1 MSGDIDKSV
10 KNIRFKGGTDLNNL
24 KFGVTLDDS
33 NFKLWKQEISRKVS
47 MANKRLRRLEENNL
61 TDQPAYRT
69 WKNYNGGEYFSVKGK
84 NFNELQAENARL
96 NNFLNSATST
106 VRGAN
111 KQLKEIADRFD
122 LKYSSVKELPLIT
135 KRYFELTSKAGQYLQ
150 NVEGSLS
157 SITSDQQFE
166 IVSDYVKEAKI
177 DLSASD
183 FDMESALDDIIELS
197 KYDNREQAGEFDAW
211 GYVDM

>member
-1 MSGDIDKSV
+1 MSDINKAV

-24 KFGVTLDDS
+24 KFGVTLDDT

-47 MANKRLRRLEENNL
+47 LANKRLRRLEENNL

-96 NNFLNSATST
+96 NNFINSTTST

-111 KQLKEIADRFD
+111 KQLKEVAERFD
-122 LKYSSVKELPLIT
+122 LKYSSVKDLPIIT

-157 SITSDQQFE
+157 AITSDQQFE
-166 IVSDYVKEAKI
+166 IVSDYVKQAKI
-177 DLSASD
+177 DLAASD
-183 FDMESALDDIIELS
+183 FDMETALDDIIKLS
-197 KYDNREQAGEFDAW
+197 SYDEREQGGEFDAW
-211 GYVDM
+211 GYVKM

>member
-1 MSGDIDKSV
+1 MNNIDKAV

-24 KFGVTLDDS
+24 KFGVTLDDT

-47 MANKRLRRLEENNL
+47 LANKRLRRLEQNNL

-111 KQLKEIADRFD
+111 KQLKEVAERLD
-122 LKYSSVKELPLIT
+122 LKYSSVKDLPIIT
-135 KRYFELTSKAGQYLQ
+135 KRYFELSSKAEQYLQ

-157 SITSDQQFE
+157 AITSDQRFE
-166 IVSDYVKEAKI
+166 IVSDYVKQAKL
-177 DLSASD
+177 DLAASD
-183 FDMESALDDIIELS
+183 FDMDTALDNIIKLS
-197 KYDNREQAGEFDAW
+197 SYDEREQGGEFDAW
-211 GYVDM
+211 GYVKM

>member
-1 MSGDIDKSV
+1 MSNIDKAV

-24 KFGVTLDDS
+24 KFGVTLDDK
-33 NFKLWKQEISRKVS
+33 NFRLWKQEISRKVS
-47 MANKRLRRLEENNL
+47 LANKRLRRLEKNNL

-84 NFNELQAENARL
+84 NYNELQAENARL
-96 NNFLNSATST
+96 NNFINSTTST

-111 KQLKEIADRFD
+111 NHLKEVAKRLD
-122 LKYSSVKELPLIT
+122 LKYSNVKDLPLIT
-135 KRYFELTSKAGQYLQ
+135 KRYFELASKAEQYLD

-157 SITSDQQFE
+157 AITSDQRFE
-166 IVSDYVKEAKI
+166 IVSDYVKTAKI
-177 DLSASD
+177 DLTASN
-183 FDMESALDDIIELS
+183 FDMDSALEDIIKLS
-197 KYDNREQAGEFDAW
+197 SYDEREQAGEFDAW

>member
-1 MSGDIDKSV
+1 MSNIDKAV

-24 KFGVTLDDS
+24 KFGVTLDDT
-33 NFKLWKQEISRKVS
+33 NFRLWKKEISRKVS
-47 MANKRLRRLEENNL
+47 LANKRLRRLEKNNL

-96 NNFLNSATST
+96 NNFINSTTST
-106 VRGAN
+106 VRGARN
-111 KQLKEIADRFD
+111 HLKEVAKRLD
-122 LKYSSVKELPLIT
+122 LKYSSVKELPLMT
-135 KRYFELTSKAGQYLQ
+135 QRYFELASKAEQYLQ

-157 SITSDQQFE
+157 AISSDQRFE

-177 DLSASD
+177 D
-183 FDMESALDDIIELS
+183 
-197 KYDNREQAGEFDAW
+197 
-211 GYVDM
+211 

>member
-1 MSGDIDKSV
+1 MSDINKAV

-24 KFGVTLDDS
+24 KFGVTLDDT

-47 MANKRLRRLEENNL
+47 LANKRLRRLEENNL

-96 NNFLNSATST
+96 NNFINSTTST

-111 KQLKEIADRFD
+111 QQLKEVAERFD
-122 LKYSSVKELPLIT
+122 LKYSSVKDLPIIT

-157 SITSDQQFE
+157 AITSDQQFE
-166 IVSDYVKEAKI
+166 IVSDYVKQAKI
-177 DLSASD
+177 DLAASD
-183 FDMESALDDIIELS
+183 FDMETALDDIIKLS
-197 KYDNREQAGEFDAW
+197 SYDEREQGGEFDAW
-211 GYVDM
+211 GYVKM

>member
-1 MSGDIDKSV
+1 MSDINKAV

-24 KFGVTLDDS
+24 KFGVTLDDT

-47 MANKRLRRLEENNL
+47 LANKRLRRLEENNL

-96 NNFLNSATST
+96 NNFINSTTST

-111 KQLKEIADRFD
+111 AQLKEVAERFD
-122 LKYSSVKELPLIT
+122 LKYSSVKDLPLIT

-157 SITSDQQFE
+157 AITSDQQFE
-166 IVSDYVKEAKI
+166 IVSDYVKQAKI
-177 DLSASD
+177 DLAASD
-183 FDMESALDDIIELS
+183 FDMETALDDIIKLS
-197 KYDNREQAGEFDAW
+197 SYDEREQGGEFDAW

>member
-1 MSGDIDKSV
+1 MSDIDKAV

-24 KFGVTLDDS
+24 KFGVTLDDK
-33 NFKLWKQEISRKVS
+33 NFRLWKQEISRKVS
-47 MANKRLRRLEENNL
+47 LANKRLRRLEENNL

-96 NNFLNSATST
+96 NNFINSATST

-111 KQLKEIADRFD
+111 KQLKEVAERFD
-122 LKYSSVKELPLIT
+122 LKYSSVKDLPTIT

-157 SITSDQQFE
+157 AITSDQQFE
-166 IVSDYVKEAKI
+166 IVSDYVKDAKI
-177 DLSASD
+177 DLAASD
-183 FDMESALDDIIELS
+183 FDMETALDDIIKLS
-197 KYDNREQAGEFDAW
+197 SYDEREQGGEFDAW
-211 GYVDM
+211 GYVDL

>member
-1 MSGDIDKSV
+1 MSDIDKAV

-47 MANKRLRRLEENNL
+47 MANKRLRRLEQNNL

-111 KQLKEIADRFD
+111 KQLKEVAERFD
-122 LKYSSVKELPLIT
+122 LKYSSVKDLPLIT
-135 KRYFELTSKAGQYLQ
+135 KRYFELSSKAEQYLQ

-157 SITSDQQFE
+157 AITSDQQFE

-177 DLSASD
+177 DLAASD
-183 FDMESALDDIIELS
+183 FDMETALDDIIKLS
-197 KYDNREQAGEFDAW
+197 SYDEREQGGEFDAW

>member
-1 MSGDIDKSV
+1 MSNIDKAV

-33 NFKLWKQEISRKVS
+33 NFKQWKQEISRKVS
-47 MANKRLRRLEENNL
+47 MANKRLRRLEQNNL

-111 KQLKEIADRFD
+111 AQLKEVAERFD
-122 LKYSSVKELPLIT
+122 LKYSSVKDLPIIT
-135 KRYFELTSKAGQYLQ
+135 KRYFELSSKAEQYLQ

-157 SITSDQQFE
+157 SITSDQRFD
-166 IVSDYVKEAKI
+166 IVSDYVKDAKI
-177 DLSASD
+177 DLAASD
-183 FDMESALDDIIELS
+183 FDMDSALDDIIKLS
-197 KYDNREQAGEFDAW
+197 SYDEREQAGEFDAW

>member
-1 MSGDIDKSV
+1 MSDINKAV

-24 KFGVTLDDS
+24 KFGVTLDDA

-47 MANKRLRRLEENNL
+47 LANKRLRRLEENNL

-96 NNFLNSATST
+96 NNFINSATST

-111 KQLKEIADRFD
+111 KQLKEVAERFD
-122 LKYSSVKELPLIT
+122 LKYSSVKDLPTIT

-157 SITSDQQFE
+157 AITSDQRFE
-166 IVSDYVKEAKI
+166 IVSDYVKQSKI
-177 DLSASD
+177 DLAASD
-183 FDMESALDDIIELS
+183 FDMETALDDIIKLS
-197 KYDNREQAGEFDAW
+197 SYDEREQGGEFDAW
-211 GYVDM
+211 GYVDL

>member
-1 MSGDIDKSV
+1 MSGIDSAV
-10 KNIRFKGGTDLNNL
+10 KNITFKGGTDLNHL
-24 KFGVTLDDS
+24 KFGVTLDDT
-33 NFKLWKQEISRKVS
+33 NFRLWKKEISRKVS
-47 MANKRLRRLEENNL
+47 MANKRLRRLEKNNL

-69 WKNYNGGEYFSVKGK
+69 WKNYNGGEKFSVKGK

-111 KQLKEIADRFD
+111 ANLKKVAERLD
-122 LKYSSVKELPLIT
+122 LKYSRVKDLPLIT
-135 KRYFELTSKAGQYLQ
+135 KRYFELSSKAEQYLD

-157 SITSDQQFE
+157 AISSDQRFE

-183 FDMESALDDIIELS
+183 FDMDSALDDIIKLS
-197 KYDNREQAGEFDAW
+197 SYDEREQAGEFDTW
-211 GYVDM
+211 GYVTM

>member
-1 MSGDIDKSV
+1 MSNIDKAV

-33 NFKLWKQEISRKVS
+33 NFKLWKKEISRKVS
-47 MANKRLRRLEENNL
+47 LANKRLRRLEKNNL

-111 KQLKEIADRFD
+111 KQLKEVAERFD
-122 LKYSSVKELPLIT
+122 LKYSSVKDLPLIT

-157 SITSDQQFE
+157 AITSDQQFE

-177 DLSASD
+177 DLAASD
-183 FDMESALDDIIELS
+183 FDMETALDDIIKLS
-197 KYDNREQAGEFDAW
+197 SYDEREQGGEFDAW
-211 GYVDM
+211 GYVDL

>member
-1 MSGDIDKSV
+1 MSDIDKAV

-47 MANKRLRRLEENNL
+47 MANKRLRRLEQNNL

-111 KQLKEIADRFD
+111 KQLKEVAERFD
-122 LKYSSVKELPLIT
+122 LKYSSVKDLPLIT

-157 SITSDQQFE
+157 AITSDQQFE

-177 DLSASD
+177 DLAASD
-183 FDMESALDDIIELS
+183 FDMETALDDIIKLS
-197 KYDNREQAGEFDAW
+197 SYDEREQGGEFDAW
-211 GYVDM
+211 GYVDL